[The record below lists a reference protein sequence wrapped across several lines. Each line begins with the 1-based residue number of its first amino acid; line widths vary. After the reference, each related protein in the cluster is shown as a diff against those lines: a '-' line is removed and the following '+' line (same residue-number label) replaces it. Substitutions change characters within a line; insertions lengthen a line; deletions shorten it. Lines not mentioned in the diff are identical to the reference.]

1 MITLLRYAVLSLMIQ
16 MPVLAVRAGEQ
27 EARTPWESPWLIE
40 EVTRVDALPLDDS
53 DRARICLIAQDL
65 WFLKGDFHWGKGA
78 DGVYDFSEL
87 PRVTVR
93 YQYFAKYGDPL
104 PLRAGPAKPPPV
116 RLPDNSPKK
125 YLLVSL
131 RLQQPVAFPRNLPL
145 VGDESAGFCVVDA
158 NGSRLGRFI
167 GLYQMGANWK
177 ILIFEGVWPEV
188 VGLSVRD
195 ETGHLESLVSELAP
209 FPYRALGLSV
219 YQVRR
224 IESVMVRYFTDLY
237 QLRWKYTVAT
247 AARQDEQEG
256 ETLRLRSA
264 TERAISKVL
273 TKKQTETL
281 NRLKERTNWTSTIP
295 VELPPKKPVTSRQPS

>member
-1 MITLLRYAVLSLMIQ
+1 MITFLRYAVSSWMLA
-16 MPVLAVRAGEQ
+16 MPVWAVRAGEQ

-40 EVTRVDALPLDDS
+40 EATRVDALPLDDS
-53 DRARICLIAQDL
+53 DRARMCLIAQDL
-65 WFLKGDFHWGKGA
+65 WFLKGNFHWSKGA

-93 YQYFAKYGDPL
+93 YQYFGKFGDPV

-145 VGDESAGFCVVDA
+145 VRDESAGFRLVDA
-158 NGSRLGRFI
+158 SGSRLGRFI
-167 GLYQMGANWK
+167 GMYQMGANWT

-188 VGLSVRD
+188 AGLSVRD
-195 ETGHLESLVSELAP
+195 ETGHVESLVSELAP

-224 IESVMVRYFTDLY
+224 IESVMARYFTDLY
-237 QLRWKYTVAT
+237 HLGWKYTVAS

-256 ETLRLRSA
+256 ETLQLRSV
-264 TERAISKVL
+264 TERAINKVL

-281 NRLKERTNWTSTIP
+281 NRLKEGTN
-295 VELPPKKPVTSRQPS
+295 